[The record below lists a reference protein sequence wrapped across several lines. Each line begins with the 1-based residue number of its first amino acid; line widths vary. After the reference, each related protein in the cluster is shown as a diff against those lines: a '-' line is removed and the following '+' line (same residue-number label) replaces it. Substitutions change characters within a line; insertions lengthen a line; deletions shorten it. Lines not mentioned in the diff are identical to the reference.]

1 MMNVLL
7 HVAFLSSGGRSSGGG
22 GMFGRSSA
30 PKASASPTRSAWGAP
45 KPATA
50 PKAAAGG
57 MGGMG
62 SGLMGTMAT
71 GMAFGAGSEIAHQG
85 VKAMMGSGSSGSG
98 DNQGQQGDN
107 GQQQ

>member
-50 PKAAAGG
+50 PKAAAPTPAPAQAPAGG

-85 VKAMMGSGSSGSG
+85 VKATMGSGSSGSG
-98 DNQGQQGDN
+98 DN
-107 GQQQ
+107 